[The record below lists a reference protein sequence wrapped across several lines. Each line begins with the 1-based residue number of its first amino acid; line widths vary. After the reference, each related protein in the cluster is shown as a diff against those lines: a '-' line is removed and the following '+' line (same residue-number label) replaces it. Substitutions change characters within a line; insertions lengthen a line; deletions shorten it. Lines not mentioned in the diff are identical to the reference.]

1 MSDKVQRIYTTKT
14 IESGKRLE
22 VFKYSYPITEG
33 RESNNKD
40 GRKGKQELSQE
51 EKKFNKEQK
60 RKQTLYIAR
69 NNIIRLISAN
79 EDELRT
85 FITLTYK
92 ENMQDIKQSRKDLDI
107 FFKRLRRK
115 YKDLKYIWVMEYQF
129 RGAIHFHLLTNI
141 PIKIITAKPKEKKS
155 MEQKQYE
162 NEFRDKFWQ
171 HGFID
176 LRNIGEEND
185 IRNVGKY
192 IACYLVQDILDLDLQ
207 GNRVYGYSKNL
218 NKPMVNTLETRDSIE
233 ALISLDNYDLKFINS
248 YDLYYRNKRNEEV
261 KGQVTYLDYIKNN
274 D

>member
-1 MSDKVQRIYTTKT
+1 MSDKVQRIYTMKT

-33 RESNNKD
+33 RESNNKE
-40 GRKGKQELSQE
+40 GRRGKQELSDE
-51 EKKFNKEQK
+51 EKKFNREQK

-79 EDELRT
+79 EDELKS

-115 YKDLKYIWVMEYQF
+115 YRNLKYIWVMEYQL
-129 RGAIHFHLLTNI
+129 RGAIHFHILANI
-141 PIKIITAKPKEKKS
+141 PIEINTAKPKEKKS
-155 MEQKQYE
+155 MEQKQFE
-162 NEFRDKFWQ
+162 NEFRNKFWQ

-176 LRNIGEEND
+176 ARNIGEEKD

-218 NKPMVNTLETRDSIE
+218 NKPIISKMETRDKIE
-233 ALISLDNYDLKFINS
+233 DLISIDNYELKYIS
-248 YDLYYRNKRNEEV
+248 QYDLYYRNKKNEEI
-261 KGQVTYLDYIKNN
+261 KGSVNYFDYLKKE
-274 D
+274 